1 MYHETFLSFIH
12 ICKRKKLRIQMEH
25 NSASQGYTLGLLHLK
40 NRLPHTFST
49 PLLTKFTTLRK
60 QRQKPGPFTAFPCL
74 TSNVVKVYATA
85 KIIFMLSK

>member
-1 MYHETFLSFIH
+1 MYYEMVLSFIH

-49 PLLTKFTTLRK
+49 PLLTKFTTLKK
-60 QRQKPGPFTAFPCL
+60 QRQKPGPFRGISLSYFY
-74 TSNVVKVYATA
+74 VVKVYATA